1 MLETRMTLYC
11 EIRSVLNPSMPL
23 TTGTFNLLSKNKSG
37 HRLSGPFQSNARN
50 PKVDRVSS
58 KLVSFFSRTLQTYR
72 ASLLAVNPQLLRRR
86 YFLATSLLYPSQG
99 TCAARD
105 MNPSRTHPL
114 ADTAAGPAL

>member
-23 TTGTFNLLSKNKSG
+23 TTGTFNLLSKTKSG

-86 YFLATSLLYPSQG
+86 YFLTTSLL
-99 TCAARD
+99 
-105 MNPSRTHPL
+105 
-114 ADTAAGPAL
+114 

>member
-23 TTGTFNLLSKNKSG
+23 TTGTFNLLSKTKSG

-72 ASLLAVNPQLLRRR
+72 AVLLTVNPRSAANLFTFQVLRRSSKGR
-86 YFLATSLLYPSQG
+86 AQRAVCTPLEP
-99 TCAARD
+99 
-105 MNPSRTHPL
+105 THWPVWPP
-114 ADTAAGPAL
+114 G